1 MWRLSGRSGR
11 EDFRVCGPRR
21 RGILVKTSSR
31 CRTASDGAPA
41 HAGSRSSTDRTVAGI
56 AAWERRVTYRRLVGP
71 ARLRDW
77 AGGKSTAGAKP
88 TEAPPNGKLVAKLA
102 DGPLAGCTREVSAIE
117 GRPPKT
123 IDVDSGERMVRYC
136 LAEWE
141 QSGHTAIYGFLYEV

>member
-1 MWRLSGRSGR
+1 
-11 EDFRVCGPRR
+11 
-21 RGILVKTSSR
+21 VKTSSR

-41 HAGSRSSTDRTVAGI
+41 HTETRPFAHRTVAGI
-56 AAWERRVTYRRLVGP
+56 AGWERRVAYRRLVGP
-71 ARLRDW
+71 GRLREW

-88 TEAPPNGKLVAKLA
+88 AEAPPNGKLVAKLV

-123 IDVDSGERMVRYC
+123 IDVDSGERVVRYC

-141 QSGHTAIYGFLYEV
+141 QSGHTATYGFLYEV

>member
-1 MWRLSGRSGR
+1 
-11 EDFRVCGPRR
+11 
-21 RGILVKTSSR
+21 VKTSSR

-41 HAGSRSSTDRTVAGI
+41 HTGSRPSAYQTVAGI
-56 AAWERRVTYRRLVGP
+56 AAWERRVAYRRLVGP

-77 AGGKSTAGAKP
+77 AGGKSTAAGKP
-88 TEAPPNGKLVAKLA
+88 EVAQPNGKLVAKLV

-123 IDVDSGERMVRYC
+123 IDVDSGERMLRYC

-141 QSGHTAIYGFLYEV
+141 QSGHSATYGFLYEV